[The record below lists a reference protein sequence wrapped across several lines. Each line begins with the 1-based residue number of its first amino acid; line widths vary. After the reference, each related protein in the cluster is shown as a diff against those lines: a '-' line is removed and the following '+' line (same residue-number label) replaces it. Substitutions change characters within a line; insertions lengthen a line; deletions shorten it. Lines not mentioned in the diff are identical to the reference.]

1 MDALPSEV
9 GAIHIIFP
17 VLGGPTVVDGFFG
30 FDSQIVTKILEYLSH
45 GDRRQMALVNT
56 VWNHASLHPAV
67 LKKEVLACRERPESG
82 SSKYHDY
89 LQTLMNSKRRLL
101 MLQFQADSNRVEQTM
116 MLFANLGE
124 RIIFLHLDSQKLL
137 TDSLLDSITSC
148 CRNLQT
154 LLISRTEILS
164 ITDKT
169 RTQLPKLNYLT
180 LDRVELTDKR
190 FNILMK
196 CFPNLIGIDIRS
208 CRILVWRQAINRF
221 YPNYKNHEREF
232 YDSDDV
238 FTDVNFVRYLSTAN
252 SIKSLRLGEDTNI
265 LPELPGGLKRRV
277 RIKIG

>member
-1 MDALPSEV
+1 
-9 GAIHIIFP
+9 
-17 VLGGPTVVDGFFG
+17 
-30 FDSQIVTKILEYLSH
+30 
-45 GDRRQMALVNT
+45 
-56 VWNHASLHPAV
+56 
-67 LKKEVLACRERPESG
+67 
-82 SSKYHDY
+82 
-89 LQTLMNSKRRLL
+89 
-101 MLQFQADSNRVEQTM
+101 
-116 MLFANLGE
+116 LGE
-124 RIIFLHLDSQKLL
+124 RIIFFHLASQKLL

-190 FNILMK
+190 FNMLMK